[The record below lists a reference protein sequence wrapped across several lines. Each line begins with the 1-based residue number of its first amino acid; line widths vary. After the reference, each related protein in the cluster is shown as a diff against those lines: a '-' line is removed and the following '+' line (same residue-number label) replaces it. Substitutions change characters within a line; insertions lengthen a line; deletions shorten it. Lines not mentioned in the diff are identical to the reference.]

1 MGKCEEKLRLYLAEW
16 MTNLSH
22 VKIGISENSNS
33 SISQIHSKSTQKWM
47 YLSVCFGHLQYQNVK
62 VKVVI
67 K

>member
-1 MGKCEEKLRLYLAEW
+1 MGKCEEKLRLYSAVL

-22 VKIGISENSNS
+22 VKTGISENSNS

-47 YLSVCFGHLQYQNVK
+47 YLSVCFGHSQYQNFTVE
-62 VKVVI
+62 VVI